1 MENIAIIFAGG
12 SGVRMGAGVPKQ
24 FLEINGRPILIHTLQ
39 LFQEHEEIDCIYLAV
54 NEEYICYAQQ
64 LLKEYRIDKVA
75 AVVPGGETAQDSI
88 YHALKRAAREHSSD
102 SIVLIHDGVRP
113 FVEYEVISDN
123 IASVKKYGSAITST
137 LCYETILISK
147 DGERVETLPLRK
159 DSYSAQAPQSFYLK
173 DILEAHE
180 RIRATEQ
187 GYENMVDACTIYR
200 AIGRQ
205 PHMVAGN
212 RGNIKV
218 TTPEDVYMFR
228 ALLQYKE
235 NEQAFGFGL
244 TNRLAAKMNRY
255 RGKKAEGTD
264 REETE
269 KTGGKSMRRWSENEV
284 LQEDLERIA
293 GASCIDWEKLREK
306 RIVVTGATGLIGGM
320 LVRALMCADEKYH
333 LNLKVAAVVRSRE
346 KAEKQLRPFVDAG
359 LELVVQDIQ
368 EPIRIGG
375 TVDYIIHGAGMTA
388 SKDFVDRPV
397 ETIMTALEGTR
408 NLLEFAREKRV
419 ESMVY
424 LSSMEAYGVV
434 EDQNYIVREQDYG
447 YIDPLQV
454 RSSYS
459 ESKRMAE
466 GLCGAYA
473 HEYQVPVKTAR
484 LAQTFGAGILETEN
498 RVFAQFARSIMNG
511 EDIVLHTD
519 GKKAHCYCYTTDAV
533 LGLLTILLKGENGQA
548 YNVSNEATFG
558 TIREMAE
565 MLVATYP
572 QSGSKLVFDIPEDA
586 QKFGY
591 APTSRMLV
599 CSEKLNALGWQ
610 AQVNL
615 PEMFDRL
622 IRSMQK

>member
-200 AIGRQ
+200 ALGRQ
-205 PHMVAGN
+205 PHIVLGN

-244 TNRLAAKMNRY
+244 TDRLAAKMNRY
-255 RGKKAEGTD
+255 KKK
-264 REETE
+264 E
-269 KTGGKSMRRWSENEV
+269 KK
-284 LQEDLERIA
+284 
-293 GASCIDWEKLREK
+293 
-306 RIVVTGATGLIGGM
+306 
-320 LVRALMCADEKYH
+320 
-333 LNLKVAAVVRSRE
+333 
-346 KAEKQLRPFVDAG
+346 
-359 LELVVQDIQ
+359 
-368 EPIRIGG
+368 
-375 TVDYIIHGAGMTA
+375 
-388 SKDFVDRPV
+388 
-397 ETIMTALEGTR
+397 
-408 NLLEFAREKRV
+408 
-419 ESMVY
+419 
-424 LSSMEAYGVV
+424 
-434 EDQNYIVREQDYG
+434 
-447 YIDPLQV
+447 
-454 RSSYS
+454 
-459 ESKRMAE
+459 
-466 GLCGAYA
+466 
-473 HEYQVPVKTAR
+473 
-484 LAQTFGAGILETEN
+484 
-498 RVFAQFARSIMNG
+498 
-511 EDIVLHTD
+511 
-519 GKKAHCYCYTTDAV
+519 
-533 LGLLTILLKGENGQA
+533 
-548 YNVSNEATFG
+548 
-558 TIREMAE
+558 
-565 MLVATYP
+565 
-572 QSGSKLVFDIPEDA
+572 
-586 QKFGY
+586 
-591 APTSRMLV
+591 
-599 CSEKLNALGWQ
+599 
-610 AQVNL
+610 
-615 PEMFDRL
+615 
-622 IRSMQK
+622 